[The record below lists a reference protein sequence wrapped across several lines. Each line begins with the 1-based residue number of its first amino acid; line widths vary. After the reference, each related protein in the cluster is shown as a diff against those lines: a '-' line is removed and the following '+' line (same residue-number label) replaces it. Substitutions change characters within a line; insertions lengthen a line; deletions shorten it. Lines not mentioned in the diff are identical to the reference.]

1 MSTAAGDRKS
11 DIEGTPGA
19 GGPKGAAE
27 LTGGYMNYVFIVL
40 NIILAWLGMLLVL
53 ASLAALQHQIN
64 KDQNIAPESNNWLVL
79 GKDITQGNPSGTYHT
94 FAGFAINSGYPA
106 LQPGRLLR
114 FEWFTFFLTFVVLC
128 VVGLAMIG
136 RVIRQTRSMVVGYMA
151 VNLVLAII
159 STNNVYNL
167 SHFAGHGRH
176 YHSARA
182 VFTGYLFVDIALFG
196 LIYLLGLEF

>member
-1 MSTAAGDRKS
+1 M
-11 DIEGTPGA
+11 A

-27 LTGGYMNYVFIVL
+27 LTGGYMNYVFVVL
-40 NIILAWLGMLLVL
+40 NLVLAWLGMLLVL
-53 ASLAALQHQIN
+53 ASLAALQHQYNDIQ
-64 KDQNIAPESNNWLVL
+64 DIAPDTNNWLVL
-79 GKDITQGNPSGTYHT
+79 QKDLGATEAGGALYHT

-128 VVGLAMIG
+128 VVSLALIG
-136 RVIRQTRSMVVGYMA
+136 RVLRQTRSMVVGYMA

-167 SHFAGHGRH
+167 SHFSGHGRH

-182 VFTGYLFVDIALFG
+182 VFTGYIFVDIALFG